1 MGQAMDNITS
11 LSSTMGGVSTRLT
24 DVTSQVNAI
33 EGQVTGLSNV
43 DERNTKTIFDSF
55 FGSTSI
61 GLLNMNG
68 KWNYKKVLIE
78 LQKIVL

>member
-11 LSSTMGGVSTRLT
+11 LSSTITGVSTSLT
-24 DVTSQVNAI
+24 GLTSQVNTI
-33 EGQVTGLSNV
+33 KGQVTSLSTA
-43 DERNTKTIFDSF
+43 DDKNTKTIFDSF
-55 FGSTSI
+55 FGPTSI

-78 LQKIVL
+78 LS